1 MTKAGLITAI
11 NNQIT
16 AVITQAKHRLSMLEI
31 VNELFQTTTTQI
43 INTGVNNF
51 HCNLRYKKIGNI
63 VFLDGFITSKY
74 SQTVDPGYL
83 IEIPNSLFYGT
94 TTGVYLLSGIK
105 QSPTI
110 DFSSYTSVCSLYIQ
124 QGGIYL
130 IGSITPEQTIF
141 INGHYQVND

>member
-11 NNQIT
+11 NTQIT

-74 SQTVDPGYL
+74 AQTVDPGYL

-105 QSPTI
+105 QSP
-110 DFSSYTSVCSLYIQ
+110 TSVCSLYIQ